1 MIVGNIVKEVL
12 AYKKGQIQ
20 QKLSS
25 PQAFV
30 SSRFQEKLQSE
41 PVKETKATTQPAK
54 VEDMSQPVQS
64 TKIETVVN
72 KPEQSINKVDEAS
85 KPEEKGETKKVDEAS
100 KPEEKG
106 ETKEAD
112 EVQVAQK
119 EFERR
124 FPETKN
130 EAADTWGLTKKYN
143 IQKIRSSNEGKYED
157 IIDRV
162 SRTYG
167 IPKTLIQK
175 MIEVESNF
183 NPKTVSHAGAMG
195 LMQLMPANVK
205 EMGVKNPFSPAESIE
220 GGVKELSGYL
230 KKNNGDLVLALASYN
245 AGPGNVR
252 KYGGVPPFKETQGYI
267 KKILNID
274 VSK

>member
-1 MIVGNIVKEVL
+1 MLVGNIVKEVL

-41 PVKETKATTQPAK
+41 PAKETKGTTQPAK

-64 TKIETVVN
+64 KKIETVVN
-72 KPEQSINKVDEAS
+72 KPEQSINNVEEAS
-85 KPEEKGETKKVDEAS
+85 KPEEKAETKNV
-100 KPEEKG
+100 
-106 ETKEAD
+106 D

-143 IQKIRSSNEGKYED
+143 IQKYVLPMKRSMR
-157 IIDRV
+157 ILLIV

-167 IPKTLIQK
+167 IQNVNSK

-205 EMGVKNPFSPAESIE
+205 EMGIKIHFHQ
-220 GGVKELSGYL
+220 L
-230 KKNNGDLVLALASYN
+230 KVLKVA
-245 AGPGNVR
+245 
-252 KYGGVPPFKETQGYI
+252 
-267 KKILNID
+267 
-274 VSK
+274 

>member
-1 MIVGNIVKEVL
+1 MVVGNIVKEVL
-12 AYKKGQIQ
+12 AYKKGQFQ

-41 PVKETKATTQPAK
+41 PMKETKATTQAVK

-64 TKIETVVN
+64 TKIEGVVN
-72 KPEQSINKVDEAS
+72 KPEASIHKVEEVS
-85 KPEEKGETKKVDEAS
+85 KPEEKPETKK
-100 KPEEKG
+100 
-106 ETKEAD
+106 AD

-130 EAADTWGLTKKYN
+130 EAVDTWGLTKKYN

-175 MIEVESNF
+175 MIEVESDF

-205 EMGVKNPFSPAESIE
+205 EMGIKNPFSPAESIE

>member
-41 PVKETKATTQPAK
+41 PAKGTTQPAN

-72 KPEQSINKVDEAS
+72 KPEESIHKVEEVS
-85 KPEEKGETKKVDEAS
+85 KPEEKAETKNV
-100 KPEEKG
+100 
-106 ETKEAD
+106 D

-175 MIEVESNF
+175 MIEVESDF
-183 NPKTVSHAGAMG
+183 NPKTVSHAGAKG

-205 EMGVKNPFSPAESIE
+205 EMGNKKSIFT
-220 GGVKELSGYL
+220 S
-230 KKNNGDLVLALASYN
+230 
-245 AGPGNVR
+245 
-252 KYGGVPPFKETQGYI
+252 
-267 KKILNID
+267 
-274 VSK
+274 

>member
-1 MIVGNIVKEVL
+1 MLVGNIVKEVL

-41 PVKETKATTQPAK
+41 PARETKATTQPAK
-54 VEDMSQPVQS
+54 IEDMSQPEQS

-106 ETKEAD
+106 ETKKAD

-230 KKNNGDLVLALASYN
+230 KKNTGDLVLALASYN

>member
-85 KPEEKGETKKVDEAS
+85 KLEEKGETKKVDEAS

-119 EFERR
+119 
-124 FPETKN
+124 
-130 EAADTWGLTKKYN
+130 
-143 IQKIRSSNEGKYED
+143 S
-157 IIDRV
+157 
-162 SRTYG
+162 
-167 IPKTLIQK
+167 
-175 MIEVESNF
+175 
-183 NPKTVSHAGAMG
+183 
-195 LMQLMPANVK
+195 
-205 EMGVKNPFSPAESIE
+205 
-220 GGVKELSGYL
+220 
-230 KKNNGDLVLALASYN
+230 
-245 AGPGNVR
+245 
-252 KYGGVPPFKETQGYI
+252 
-267 KKILNID
+267 LND
-274 VSK
+274 VSQKRKMRLLIRGD

>member
-41 PVKETKATTQPAK
+41 PAKETKATTQPAK
-54 VEDMSQPVQS
+54 IEDMSQPVQS

-72 KPEQSINKVDEAS
+72 KPEQSINKVGEAG

-106 ETKEAD
+106 ETKKAD

-130 EAADTWGLTKKYN
+130 EAADTWELTKKYN

>member
-1 MIVGNIVKEVL
+1 MVVGNIVKEVL

-30 SSRFQEKLQSE
+30 SSRFQDQLQSE
-41 PVKETKATTQPAK
+41 PAKETKVTPQTAK

-72 KPEQSINKVDEAS
+72 KPVEPIKVEETS
-85 KPEEKGETKKVDEAS
+85 KLEETEKAETKKV
-100 KPEEKG
+100 
-106 ETKEAD
+106 D

-130 EAADTWGLTKKYN
+130 EPADTWGLTNKYN

-157 IIDRV
+157 IIDHA

-205 EMGVKNPFSPAESIE
+205 EMGIKNPFSPAESIE

>member
-1 MIVGNIVKEVL
+1 MVVGNIVKEVL

-30 SSRFQEKLQSE
+30 SSRFQNQLQSE
-41 PVKETKATTQPAK
+41 PAKETKATTQPAK

-72 KPEQSINKVDEAS
+72 KPEEPINNVEEVS
-85 KPEEKGETKKVDEAS
+85 KPETKQV
-100 KPEEKG
+100 
-106 ETKEAD
+106 D

-130 EAADTWGLTKKYN
+130 ESTDTWGLTNKYN
-143 IQKIRSSNEGKYED
+143 IQKIRSSSEGKYED

-183 NPKTVSHAGAMG
+183 NPNTVSHAGAMG

-205 EMGVKNPFSPAESIE
+205 EMGIKNPFSPAESIE

>member
-41 PVKETKATTQPAK
+41 PAKETKATTQPAK
-54 VEDMSQPVQS
+54 IEDMSQPVQS

-72 KPEQSINKVDEAS
+72 KPEQSINKVDEAG

-106 ETKEAD
+106 ETKKAD

-130 EAADTWGLTKKYN
+130 EAADTWELTKKYN

>member
-1 MIVGNIVKEVL
+1 M
-12 AYKKGQIQ
+12 
-20 QKLSS
+20 
-25 PQAFV
+25 
-30 SSRFQEKLQSE
+30 
-41 PVKETKATTQPAK
+41 
-54 VEDMSQPVQS
+54 
-64 TKIETVVN
+64 
-72 KPEQSINKVDEAS
+72 
-85 KPEEKGETKKVDEAS
+85 
-100 KPEEKG
+100 
-106 ETKEAD
+106 D
-112 EVQVAQK
+112 EVQIAQK
-119 EFERR
+119 EFKRR
-124 FPETKN
+124 FSETKN
-130 EAADTWGLTKKYN
+130 ESADTWGLTKKYN
-143 IQKIRSSNEGKYED
+143 IQKIRYSNEGKYED
-157 IIDRV
+157 IIDRA

>member
-41 PVKETKATTQPAK
+41 PAKETKATTQPAK
-54 VEDMSQPVQS
+54 IEDMSQPVQS

-72 KPEQSINKVDEAS
+72 KPEQSINKVDEAG

-106 ETKEAD
+106 ETKKAD